1 VTPRGSMS
9 ALVLRLVRDPRVRY
23 LVVGGSNT
31 VVGFAAYAVA
41 LALVGHSNY
50 WIALL
55 ISHSI
60 GTTLAFVLYRRFVFL
75 VSGRIFA
82 DYLRFQM
89 VYLGALSLNI
99 FFLFVFVQL
108 LQADPLASQGG
119 LLALIAALTYLAH
132 KFFSFRRPRSTG
144 A

>member
-1 VTPRGSMS
+1 MRAG
-9 ALVLRLVRDPRVRY
+9 VLKLVRDPRVRY

-31 VVGFAAYAVA
+31 LVGFAAYAVA
-41 LALVGHSNY
+41 LAFVGGSNY

-55 ISHSI
+55 ISHAV
-60 GTTLAFVLYRRFVFL
+60 GTTLAFFLYRRFVFL

-82 DYLRFQM
+82 DYLRFQL

-108 LQADPLASQGG
+108 LQADPLAAQGG
-119 LLALIAALTYLAH
+119 VLVLIATLTYVAH
-132 KFFSFRRPRSTG
+132 KFFSFRRPRST
-144 A
+144 